1 MDNWIMNEWR
11 NIYLCFVPFVCPFV
25 VLAPCERAAH
35 FSSSTENSFLFER
48 KQHPE
53 EQYAIIWTGW
63 KVNTDVG
70 SRGHASEH
78 ELFHHV
84 QHTHT
89 HPHTHT
95 PTQRDKSHLK
105 MSLSS
110 KAIISVH
117 CWRHRSFLF
126 RFLITGINLN
136 KSYDKISKQIF
147 HKCWISLDYGV

>member
-1 MDNWIMNEWR
+1 MNEWR

-78 ELFHHV
+78 VLFHHV

-89 HPHTHT
+89 HTKEQKSSENVAFFKSDYLGSLLAT
-95 PTQRDKSHLK
+95 PQFP
-105 MSLSS
+105 LSFFNN
-110 KAIISVH
+110 
-117 CWRHRSFLF
+117 W
-126 RFLITGINLN
+126 N
-136 KSYDKISKQIF
+136 
-147 HKCWISLDYGV
+147 